1 MKPLPSLRKA
11 CLAFALALMLG
22 TPSSAAT
29 LPQLE
34 ADSLGGTHV
43 VLPRD
48 AAGKPLVL
56 LLAFTKESQDQLK
69 EWTRKLLENHAI
81 SGATVYVVVVADKIV
96 FFAKK
101 GIRKS
106 VEEATVGSK
115 EQRDNNVLIT
125 FSGAGWR
132 DLVPPG
138 DKATVGV
145 VVCDPNGNI
154 VYAKREPYNDANV
167 AEVEKAAH

>member
-1 MKPLPSLRKA
+1 MKRLASLRNA
-11 CLAFALALMLG
+11 SLALAFALSLG
-22 TPSSAAT
+22 GQCAAAM

-34 ADSLGGTHV
+34 ADALGGTHV

-56 LLAFTKESQDQLK
+56 LLAFTKESENQLK
-69 EWTRKLLENHAI
+69 QWTRKLLENHAI
-81 SGATVYVVVVADKIV
+81 SGASVYVIVVADKIV

-101 GIRKS
+101 GVRKS

-125 FSGAGWR
+125 FNGAGWR

-145 VVCDPNGNI
+145 VVCDPSGNI
-154 VYAKREPYNDANV
+154 VYAKREPYTDANV
-167 AEVEKAAH
+167 ADVEKAAR